1 MSARQHTYGDLRP
14 ELPRVLVVDDEP
26 AVRSVLVE
34 FLTLTGFEVLEASDA
49 AHAVRAIERSLVPV
63 ELALVDLHLG
73 IESGVALVDCLT
85 RSRPNLPVILMS
97 GSSAGEPGESALL
110 ARYPLLVKPFSLGAL
125 LVAVRTALE

>member
-1 MSARQHTYGDLRP
+1 MSARHHNHGDLRP

-34 FLTLTGFEVLEASDA
+34 FLTLAGFEVLEAADA
-49 AHAVRAIERSLVPV
+49 AHAVRAVERSLVPV
-63 ELALVDLHLG
+63 ELAIVDLHLG
-73 IESGVALVDCLT
+73 AESGVELVECLT

-97 GSSAGEPGESALL
+97 GSSAGESGESALL
-110 ARYPLLVKPFSLGAL
+110 ERYPLLVKPFSLGAL